1 MSDSQTS
8 DQTPEEPQLPDE
20 EEMPAADE
28 MEEPSTEK
36 DPGEEPT
43 APTRDEPE
51 PSHEAVGIGIIGRPQ
66 VEPDE
71 PESSE

>member
-1 MSDSQTS
+1 MSDSQAS

-20 EEMPAADE
+20 EEMPTSDE
-28 MEEPSTEK
+28 MTEPSTEK
-36 DPGEEPT
+36 DPDEEPT

-66 VEPDE
+66 VAPDE
-71 PESSE
+71 AESSE